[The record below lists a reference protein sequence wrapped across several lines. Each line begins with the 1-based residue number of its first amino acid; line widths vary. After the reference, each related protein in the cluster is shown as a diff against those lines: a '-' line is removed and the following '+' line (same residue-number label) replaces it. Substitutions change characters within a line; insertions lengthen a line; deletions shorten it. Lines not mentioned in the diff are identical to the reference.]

1 MYNILVCDDKH
12 DIVSALKIYLSA
24 EGYHVYEA
32 YDGKTALDVLS
43 KNDIHLVLMDI
54 MMPKMDGIT
63 ALTKLRE
70 EYNVPVMD
78 WS

>member
-1 MYNILVCDDKH
+1 MYNILVVTTSETSYQRKDLPICVRATMYMKH
-12 DIVSALKIYLSA
+12 MT
-24 EGYHVYEA
+24 
-32 YDGKTALDVLS
+32 GKTALDVLS

-70 EYNVPVMD
+70 GI
-78 WS
+78 